1 LAAIYYVLGAKQH
14 KRICSKGERRP
25 RDVIGTAVRVMRIA
39 RVSRAAGSSVRPPR
53 GVPSGSSLKQSNG
66 DGDAIGLLVA
76 TALPARDHA
85 TIVPFDPGCH
95 RAAALPWADGDA
107 TLADAHGDV

>member
-1 LAAIYYVLGAKQH
+1 VLGLL
-14 KRICSKGERRP
+14 
-25 RDVIGTAVRVMRIA
+25 D
-39 RVSRAAGSSVRPPR
+39 RAARSLHMLAYKDLTRRRGSASSAACRAALGSSGPT
-53 GVPSGSSLKQSNG
+53 G

-95 RAAALPWADGDA
+95 RAAVSSWADGDA
-107 TLADAHGDV
+107 TRADADRNV

>member
-1 LAAIYYVLGAKQH
+1 
-14 KRICSKGERRP
+14 
-25 RDVIGTAVRVMRIA
+25 M
-39 RVSRAAGSSVRPPR
+39 RPPG
-53 GVPSGSSLKQSNG
+53 GVPSGPLLKQSDG

-76 TALPARDHA
+76 TALPAREHA

-107 TLADAHGDV
+107 TRADADGDV

>member
-1 LAAIYYVLGAKQH
+1 
-14 KRICSKGERRP
+14 
-25 RDVIGTAVRVMRIA
+25 
-39 RVSRAAGSSVRPPR
+39 
-53 GVPSGSSLKQSNG
+53 VPSGPLLKQSDG

-95 RAAALPWADGDA
+95 RAAVLPWADGDA
-107 TLADAHGDV
+107 TRADADRNVRVMPPTVPVVAIPPNLNVDALGHL